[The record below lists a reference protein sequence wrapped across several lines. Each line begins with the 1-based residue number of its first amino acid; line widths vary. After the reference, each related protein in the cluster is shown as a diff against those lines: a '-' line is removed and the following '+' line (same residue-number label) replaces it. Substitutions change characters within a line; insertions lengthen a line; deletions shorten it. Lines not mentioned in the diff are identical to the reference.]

1 MKIKDYLG
9 IGAEKE
15 AELKG
20 IATFSPEKNVC
31 KPSQNEMFSPFEKAV
46 IERISLRAKTISK
59 GDVPYPAFAR
69 ICLSH
74 ICNHN
79 CSGCLYGGD
88 RKRENVFM
96 DSNSFSKLLH
106 SLHSLEV
113 KFIDLSGGGESTLHP
128 EFDKFA
134 EMCIKEKFKL
144 SLLTNA
150 ASLSPKI
157 VDLVVEGFSFLRVNL
172 DASNDEVYN
181 RIHHPLTPR
190 EFQKVL
196 GNLEKIVSEREG
208 KKSDLMVGAKVWL
221 CQTNMNFMEEM
232 TRLAKDMGLDY
243 IQFRVNQNAFD
254 PLLLEQKREVNILIN
269 ELKDRCHPFEI
280 YGEVESRK
288 FGGGCWLSPVHLII
302 NPWGDVYPCPHFAH
316 RSDVTSF
323 GNIFTQPA
331 DRLWFGVEHRRTVEH
346 LRQNNCQIKDCRWRI
361 YNEFVRL
368 SVGK

>member
-20 IATFSPEKNVC
+20 IATFSPERNFC
-31 KPSQNEMFSPFEKAV
+31 KPSQKQIFAPFEKAK
-46 IERISLRAKTISK
+46 IERILPGAKTIWK
-59 GDVPYPAFAR
+59 GDIPYPVTAR
-69 ICLSH
+69 VCLSYT
-74 ICNHN
+74 CNHN

-88 RKRENVFM
+88 RKGKNVFM

-113 KFIDLSGGGESTLHP
+113 RFIDLSGGGESTLHP

-144 SLLTNA
+144 SLLSNA

-157 VDLVVEGFSFLRVNL
+157 VDLVVEGFSFLRVDL

-181 RIHHPLTPR
+181 RIHHPPTPR

-196 GNLEKIVSEREG
+196 GNLERIVSEREG
-208 KKSDLMVGAKVWL
+208 KKSDLVVGAKVWL

-232 TRLAKDMGLDY
+232 TRLAKDMGMDY
-243 IQFRVNQNAFD
+243 IQFRINHKASDSLLSEQMRGVN
-254 PLLLEQKREVNILIN
+254 KLIK
-269 ELKDRCHPFEI
+269 ELKDRYHPFEV
-280 YGEVESRK
+280 YGEVETGK
-288 FGGGCWLSPVHLII
+288 FRGGCWLSPVHLII
-302 NPWGDVYPCPHFAH
+302 NPWGDVYPCPHYPHHHEA
-316 RSDVTSF
+316 TCF
-323 GNIFTQPA
+323 GNIFTQSA
-331 DRLWFGVEHRRTVEH
+331 EELWFGPEHKRTVEH